1 MKLLLR
7 TPHVSRLFLTW
18 RIAVVAAGAMA
29 IDACAHQPPADRV
42 RVSGQVEATAVQVAP
57 QVGGRL
63 LELRVVEG
71 DRVNAGDVIGRLDAA
86 DGELALARARAERD
100 QAEAQLRLVQA
111 GARPEDV
118 RQAEA
123 QVAAAQAGVGAVQAE
138 LTAAQADVD
147 RFEALLASNSGS
159 RKQRDDAVT
168 RRDVARE
175 RLRGAQD
182 QVRAARETVAK
193 LRAGSR
199 REEIDA
205 ARARVAAT
213 AAQIA
218 TYQKAI
224 ADAAIV
230 APVAGIVTE
239 KLVDVGEMVQPRA
252 PVVVVTDLDHA
263 WANVYVDEPVV
274 PRLRLGQPA
283 TLFTDAGG
291 AGIPGTISYISAKA
305 EFTPRNVQTAD
316 ERSKLVYR
324 VKVSVDNKS
333 GVLKAGMPVE
343 AEIPLQH

>member
-1 MKLLLR
+1 MKPLCG
-7 TPHVSRLFLTW
+7 TPHRARLFLGL
-18 RIAVVAAGAMA
+18 IALAAGAIA
-29 IDACAHQPPADRV
+29 GACSPKPPADRV

-57 QVGGRL
+57 PVSGRL
-63 LELRVVEG
+63 LELHVAEG
-71 DRVNAGDVIGRLDAA
+71 DRVKAGDLLAKLDVA
-86 DGELALARARAERD
+86 DTELALTRARAERD
-100 QAEAQLRLVQA
+100 QADAQVRLLLA

-118 RQAEA
+118 RQSEA
-123 QVAAAQAGVGAVQAE
+123 QLAATQTTVAAAQAE
-138 LTAAQADVD
+138 LASAQADVD

-168 RRDVARE
+168 RRDVARA
-175 RLRGAQD
+175 RLQGAQD
-182 QVRAARETVAK
+182 QVRAARENLAR

-199 REEIDA
+199 REEVDA
-205 ARARVAAT
+205 ARARVAAA

-224 ADAAIV
+224 SDATIL
-230 APVAGIVTE
+230 APVGGIVTE
-239 KLVDVGEMVQPRA
+239 QLADPGELIQPRA
-252 PVVVVTDLDHA
+252 PILVITDLDHA

-274 PRLRLGQPA
+274 PRLRLGQTA

-291 AGIPGTISYISAKA
+291 TGIPGTVSYISSKA

-324 VKVSVDNKS
+324 VKVSVDNRN

-343 AEIPLQH
+343 AEIPVGHQ